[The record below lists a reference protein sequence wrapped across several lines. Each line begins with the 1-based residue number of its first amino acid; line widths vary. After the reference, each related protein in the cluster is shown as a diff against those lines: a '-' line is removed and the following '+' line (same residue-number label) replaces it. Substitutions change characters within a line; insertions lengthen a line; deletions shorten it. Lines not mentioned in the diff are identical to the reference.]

1 MGRYTIMSYGC
12 RVQMRVSVL
21 LISFGLYIVAER
33 AATRQHT
40 GLLVAF
46 SLFLNF
52 VISPFHIYFNI

>member
-1 MGRYTIMSYGC
+1 
-12 RVQMRVSVL
+12 MRVSVL
-21 LISFGLYIVAER
+21 LISLGLYIVAER